1 MVFLLRETGSPEA
14 FELRRGLICYV
25 FKDPF
30 GRSVEKDPQ
39 GTSGSKDTRWEAP
52 AFAGSAEDL
61 GDSVWG
67 GVVIYK
73 CGKTESW
80 RPVAITGALISS
92 VLMSLTDFPI
102 TLQDPG

>member
-1 MVFLLRETGSPEA
+1 MQ
-14 FELRRGLICYV
+14 
-25 FKDPF
+25 
-30 GRSVEKDPQ
+30 KDPQ
-39 GTSGSKDTRWEAP
+39 GTSGSKDTSWEAP

-61 GDSVWG
+61 GDSVCEG
-67 GVVIYK
+67 GLATYK

-92 VLMSLTDFPI
+92 VLMSLTDFPV